1 MPLTCTGFSL
11 RSAGGRRSKAASV
24 GGLFQLP
31 ARGRTLATTIP
42 SASAG
47 QRNGP
52 SLGRAE
58 AAWATLL
65 EMCREQPARFRF
77 ASNGPIF
84 AGGQG
89 TGPLAAGCKSHLTG
103 AITFPPPHML
113 TRGRWRHDLEILTT
127 VRLSKRGA
135 RGVTR
140 SSVRGRSPKL
150 PSGRYP
156 LVDLLDALTSA
167 GRFL

>member
-1 MPLTCTGFSL
+1 MPDATPTRAKKTASAWGGLRPHWGFS
-11 RSAGGRRSKAASV
+11 
-24 GGLFQLP
+24 
-31 ARGRTLATTIP
+31 
-42 SASAG
+42 
-47 QRNGP
+47 
-52 SLGRAE
+52 
-58 AAWATLL
+58 

-77 ASNGPIF
+77 APNGPIF
-84 AGGQG
+84 AEGQG

-150 PSGRYP
+150 PSGRHP
-156 LVDLLDALTSA
+156 LVNLLEALA
-167 GRFL
+167 VRHLYFGRSHAHFANQP